1 MFICCEIFI
10 VVFLIGCLFNIF
22 VIEILLVGF
31 SFDICLSILMWKD
44 VVIEWNVFYWNM
56 LWILIRVVIKILIF
70 SVNKNILVLSYK

>member
-56 LWILIRVVIKILIF
+56 LWILIRVVIKISIY
-70 SVNKNILVLSYK
+70 SVNKNILVISY

>member
-22 VIEILLVGF
+22 VIEILFVGF
-31 SFDICLSILMWKD
+31 CFDICLSILMWKD

-56 LWILIRVVIKILIF
+56 LWILIRVGIKILIY
-70 SVNKNILVLSYK
+70 SVNKNILVISY